1 MPGGAPAPQPAPEP
15 DVVAALAEALQ
26 RAFSTVEER
35 PKRTWTPDFNKEFS
49 HRKIPV
55 YDGNYKSLRTYRQEI
70 DLLLAICSEG
80 AADQIVPHL
89 INASTAEFKKK
100 WVRSKDSGE
109 SDWTRKPRPFLC
121 QA

>member
-1 MPGGAPAPQPAPEP
+1 MPSGTPATQPVPQP

-26 RAFSTVEER
+26 RAFSGVEER

-70 DLLLAICSEG
+70 NLLLAICSEG

-89 INASTAEFKKK
+89 INASTADFKKK
-100 WVRSKDSGE
+100 WVRSKDALE
-109 SDWTRKPRPFLC
+109 NLT
-121 QA
+121 